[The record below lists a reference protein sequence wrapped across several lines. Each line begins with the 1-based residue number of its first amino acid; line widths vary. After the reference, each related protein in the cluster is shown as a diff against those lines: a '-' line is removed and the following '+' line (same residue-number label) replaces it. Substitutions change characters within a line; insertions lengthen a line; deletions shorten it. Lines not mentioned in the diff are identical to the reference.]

1 MEVRA
6 PTLSPSRV
14 GAPAVALAVL
24 ALVLPTPAAADP
36 LPADS
41 GVTARPRTVEAVQRR
56 LAELGFLARSGVDGV
71 FGAQSRGAVIAFQ
84 KWEGLVRD
92 GIPGPVTQRALARAK
107 RPEPLTRRR
116 GTRIE
121 ILLDRQVLLFIRRGR
136 VQRVAHVST
145 GRAGFATPSGRYEIF
160 RKRRHARSIP
170 YHVWL
175 PYASYFVGGIAIH
188 EAQNVPVEPASH
200 GCVRATRYDAR
211 WLYRRSPI
219 GTPVRVLR
227 RST

>member
-1 MEVRA
+1 
-6 PTLSPSRV
+6 
-14 GAPAVALAVL
+14 
-24 ALVLPTPAAADP
+24 VLPTPAAADP

-136 VQRVAHVST
+136 VPPRTSPPEERASLRLRGGTRSSASVGMR
-145 GRAGFATPSGRYEIF
+145 GRSR
-160 RKRRHARSIP
+160 

-188 EAQNVPVEPASH
+188 EAQSVPVEPASH

-211 WLYRRSPI
+211 WLYRRAPI
-219 GTPVRVLR
+219 GTSVRVLA